1 MVYSTCSLTT
11 AQNEDVVRWL
21 LEQEPSARLT
31 RVPLGT
37 CEACT
42 ACGRSDGLDG
52 SATHSPVL
60 AADGRQAHVTASAAA
75 GTAAAVA
82 APTTGSAAGG
92 RAHRCSGC
100 GALLVWDGGL
110 VPLTLRF
117 NPLRSGTSGLF
128 IARFR
133 KASAS

>member
-21 LEQEPSARLT
+21 LEQEPTARLT
-31 RVPLGT
+31 RVPLGM

-52 SATHSPVL
+52 SATHSSVV
-60 AADGRQAHVTASAAA
+60 AADGRQARVKASAAA
-75 GTAAAVA
+75 GTALGVA
-82 APTTGSAAGG
+82 GPTSATGGQP
-92 RAHRCSGC
+92 HRCSEC
-100 GALLVWDGGL
+100 GASLVWDGGL

-128 IARFR
+128 IARFC
-133 KASAS
+133 KASA